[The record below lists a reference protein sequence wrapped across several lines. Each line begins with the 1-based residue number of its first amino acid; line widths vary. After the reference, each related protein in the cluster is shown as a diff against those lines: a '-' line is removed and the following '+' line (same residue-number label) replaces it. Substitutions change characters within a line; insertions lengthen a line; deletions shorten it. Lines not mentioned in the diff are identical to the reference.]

1 MAVSNQ
7 TGKKR
12 VLMIAPTPF
21 FADRGC
27 HVRIFEEVQSLK
39 VLGYHVIVCTY
50 HLGRNIAGVEIKRSL
65 RIPWYTKL
73 SAGPSIHKFY
83 ADLFLLWTVLR
94 TCLQEKPDLIH
105 AHLHE
110 GVLIGK
116 IVSWLLKVPLVAD
129 LQGSLT
135 AELLQHRFIKADGLW
150 YRIFQRVER
159 LINRLPA
166 VTLLS
171 SSMPLYFSSEELSQ
185 KNGKPRI
192 IPDGVDTERFRPGY
206 LKDGLSQQL
215 GIPLGVKVVGFI
227 GMLTD
232 YQGVPV
238 LLQAIPHVL
247 NTLPAAHFLIMG
259 YPNVEYYKDQ
269 ARLLGISQQVTFT
282 GRVPYEEV
290 PRYLGLC
297 DVGVAPKLFTPEANG
312 KLLNYMAMGLPI
324 VASDTP
330 VNREMLGDLGVYAE
344 AGDPV
349 SLARAL
355 LLVLSDEQHAA
366 DLGAKLREQA
376 LVHYSWRAIGERI
389 AEVYGGLIR
398 EMTIIVNS
406 PPPGNGSQLLPK
418 A

>member
-1 MAVSNQ
+1 MSNQ
-7 TGKKR
+7 TDKKR

-27 HVRIFEEVQSLK
+27 HVRIFEEVQALNA
-39 VLGYHVIVCTY
+39 LGYHVIVCTY

-83 ADLFLLWTVLR
+83 ADLFLLWTVLW
-94 TCLQEKPDLIH
+94 TCLRQKPDLIH

-116 IVSWLLKVPLVAD
+116 IVSWLLKIPLVAD

-135 AELLQHRFIKADGLW
+135 AELLQHGFIKADGLL
-150 YRIFQRVER
+150 YRIFQGVER

-171 SSMPLYFSSEELSQ
+171 SSMPLYFSSEKLSE
-185 KNGKPRI
+185 KEVKPQI
-192 IPDGVDTERFRPGY
+192 IPDGVDTERFYPGSP
-206 LKDGLSQQL
+206 KDGLSRQL
-215 GIPLGVKVVGFI
+215 EIPLGVKVVGFI

-238 LLQAIPHVL
+238 LLRAIPQVL
-247 NTLPAAHFLIMG
+247 NTLPAVHFLIMG
-259 YPNVEYYKDQ
+259 YPNVEYYKEQ
-269 ARLLGISQQVTFT
+269 ARLLGISQHVTFT

-290 PRYLGLC
+290 PRYLSIC

-355 LLVLSDEQHAA
+355 LLVLSDEQYAI
-366 DLGAKLREQA
+366 DLGARLREQA

-389 AEVYGGLIR
+389 TAVYSGLIR
-398 EMTIIVNS
+398 DVTIIVDS
-406 PPPGNGSQLLPK
+406 PPPGNGSQLLPR